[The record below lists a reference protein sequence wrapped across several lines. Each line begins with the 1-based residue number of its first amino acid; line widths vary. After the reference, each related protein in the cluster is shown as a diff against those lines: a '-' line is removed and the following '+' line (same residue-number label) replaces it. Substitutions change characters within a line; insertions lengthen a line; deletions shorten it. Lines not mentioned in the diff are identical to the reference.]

1 MYCNI
6 LEIHFNKLAKKKYKI
21 SEKMR
26 EYINIKQIDEYIE
39 N

>member
-1 MYCNI
+1 MYNKI
-6 LEIHFNKLAKKKYKI
+6 LEIHFNKLAKKKYVI
-21 SEKMR
+21 SEKIR